1 MPAEQSSSVHGA
13 THISVPVDAEQ
24 LQQVAIDGRRA
35 RVALLT
41 LIALSAAQVLL
52 AAVSNPAPW
61 LAVLALL
68 LAGWKCRCI
77 ARDFM
82 DLRHVR
88 GPWRAVLDGW
98 LLLVLG
104 LLAISFLI

>member
-1 MPAEQSSSVHGA
+1 MPAEQSPSVHGA
-13 THISVPVDAEQ
+13 AHISVPVDAEQ
-24 LQQVAIDGRRA
+24 LQQVAIDARRA
-35 RVALLT
+35 RMALLT
-41 LIALSAAQVLL
+41 LIALSGAQAFL
-52 AAVSNPAPW
+52 ALISDPAPW
-61 LAVLALL
+61 LAVVALL

-104 LLAISFLI
+104 LLTISFLI